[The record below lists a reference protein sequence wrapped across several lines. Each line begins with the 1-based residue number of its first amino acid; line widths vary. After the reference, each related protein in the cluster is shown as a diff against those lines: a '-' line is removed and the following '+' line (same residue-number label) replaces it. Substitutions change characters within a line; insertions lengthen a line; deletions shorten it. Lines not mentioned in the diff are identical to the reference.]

1 MTTNHSLSVLFP
13 PARRTAGFKK
23 AIASRCTGS
32 GWKLAA
38 LLCCL
43 ANPATAAVF
52 DNFTY
57 VDNGSTVTITDY
69 PTNATG
75 AVVIPQTILDPVTL
89 QQDTVTGI
97 GFEAFRDCTQITSVS
112 IPSGVTSIGNSA
124 FYNCTA
130 LAALSISPSVTG
142 LGIGTYAFY
151 NCLSLSSVS
160 LPFGVAT
167 IGANAFYFCKG
178 MTSLTIPTSVTSIG
192 VGAFYSCTGLT
203 TVALPSSITSIPS
216 GVFYSCSGLTS
227 VTIPSTVTSIGIEAF
242 RYCSGLTSVTLPPN
256 LLSLQNR
263 AFANCRGLTSV
274 TIPASVNSIGSDVF
288 LICSALTSIAV
299 AEDNSY
305 YSSSPDG
312 VLFNE
317 AQTTLIAF
325 PPGKGGGYSIPATV
339 MSVGSKAFYTCE
351 KLVGVTFPPGLMSI
365 GTQAF
370 STCGL
375 LRYANFTGDEPFIS
389 SNVFE
394 LAGPGFAVY
403 YLGTIEYF
411 TISVESGSPTWSVFE
426 YPAFEMGADNTPES
440 GWLLSKGLPA
450 NSAML
455 SDTDGDG
462 VSLLLA
468 YALNLDPIDNLTQKV
483 PQPVFGVNQMSL
495 NFYSG
500 NSAITYR
507 VKTSTDLV
515 NWTEDGVALS
525 APDANQVRT
534 ATVAITGPAQYMR
547 LEVNN

>member
-1 MTTNHSLSVLFP
+1 MTTNHTLSVPFP
-13 PARRTAGFKK
+13 PARGTAGLNKT
-23 AIASRCTGS
+23 IHSQCT

-38 LLCCL
+38 LFCCL
-43 ANPATAAVF
+43 ATPAMAAQTG
-52 DNFTY
+52 DFTY

-69 PTNATG
+69 PTSATG
-75 AVVIPQTILDPVTL
+75 AVVIPQTIFDPLTL
-89 QQDTVTGI
+89 QEDTVTGI

-112 IPSGVTSIGNSA
+112 IPSGVTSIGNNA
-124 FYNCTA
+124 FYNCTGMTTV
-130 LAALSISPSVTG
+130 SISPAVTG

-151 NCLSLSSVS
+151 NCLSLNSIS
-160 LPFGVAT
+160 LPFGVAS

-178 MTSLTIPTSVTSIG
+178 MTSVSIPTSVTSIG
-192 VGAFYSCTGLT
+192 NGAFYSCTGLT
-203 TVALPSSITSIPS
+203 TVAIPTSVISIPS
-216 GVFYSCSGLTS
+216 GAFYSCSGLLS

-256 LLSLQNR
+256 LLSLQSR
-263 AFANCRGLTSV
+263 AFANCRGLTTIS
-274 TIPASVNSIGSDVF
+274 IPATVTSIGTDVF
-288 LICSALTSIAV
+288 SICSALTSISV
-299 AEDNSY
+299 AEANTS

-325 PPGKGGGYSIPATV
+325 PPGKGGGYSIPSTV
-339 MSVGSKAFYTCE
+339 MTVGNKAFFTCE
-351 KLVGVTFPPGLMSI
+351 KLVGVTFPPGLLSI

-370 STCGL
+370 STCGS

-403 YLGTIEYF
+403 YLSTIENF
-411 TISVESGSPTWSVFE
+411 TISTESGGPTWSVFE
-426 YPAFEMGADNTPES
+426 YPAFEMGADSTPAS
-440 GWLLSKGLPA
+440 TWLLSKGVPA

-455 SDTDGDG
+455 SDVDGDG
-462 VSLLLA
+462 VSLLMA
-468 YALNLDPIDNLTQKV
+468 YALNLDPLENLTLKV
-483 PQPVFGVNQMSL
+483 PQPVFGANQMSM

-515 NWTEDGVALS
+515 DWTESGVTLS
-525 APDANQVRT
+525 APDVNQIKT
-534 ATVAITGPAQYMR
+534 ATVTTSGPGRYMR
-547 LEVNN
+547 LEVSN